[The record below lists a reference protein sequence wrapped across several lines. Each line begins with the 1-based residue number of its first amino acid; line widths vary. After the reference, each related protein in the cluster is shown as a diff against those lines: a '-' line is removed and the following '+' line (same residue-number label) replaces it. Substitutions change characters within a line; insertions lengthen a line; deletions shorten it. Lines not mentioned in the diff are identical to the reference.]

1 MCNAHCAV
9 CYDSKSIIQFVQ
21 YSAAMLWSK
30 SVKCPSAPSSL
41 HCSALNST
49 AQKKLH
55 CSAVHCRKLHCRK
68 MQPGRVV
75 KIVKIGLV
83 GASSCP
89 SVPSL
94 SSLTWGTCGLS
105 YSPVSRASLKLNHNI
120 RIVSSVPY
128 TLPER
133 IFNVILT
140 NTASQS
146 PWTLFSCFDTFQ
158 HSSTLL

>member
-1 MCNAHCAV
+1 
-9 CYDSKSIIQFVQ
+9 
-21 YSAAMLWSK
+21 MLWSK

-41 HCSALNST
+41 HCSALDST

-68 MQPGRVV
+68 MQPGRAV

-120 RIVSSVPY
+120 RIVCANPY
-128 TLPER
+128 LNSYFCANFINQNSFCDIRE
-133 IFNVILT
+133 
-140 NTASQS
+140 NTPKSYGKY
-146 PWTLFSCFDTFQ
+146 F
-158 HSSTLL
+158 H